1 MKYYS
6 TRDAAVRMDAAE
18 AIKMGLSRDGGLL
31 TPCGIPQIDRAFL
44 ESLVNVRYQ
53 ERAAKVMGLY
63 LTDYTYEELS
73 GFAEN
78 AYGPE
83 KFDCDA
89 VAPVRTVDETTHC
102 LELWHGPTSAF
113 KDMALQMLPQLLSAA
128 LRKTGESKT
137 VCILVATSGDTGKA
151 AMEGFADVPQT
162 KILVFYPKD
171 GVSKVQE
178 TQMVTQDGA
187 NVGVCAV
194 VGNFDDAQTGVKRLF
209 SDEALREKLAGR
221 GFFLSSANS
230 INWGRV
236 LPQIVYYISAY
247 CDLLREGRIQKG
259 ERINVCVPTGNFGN
273 ILAAYYAREMGVPIG
288 RLICASNS
296 NNVLTDF
303 LRTGVYDRNR
313 TFYNTM
319 SPSMD
324 ILISSNLERLL
335 FSLSNHDDAE
345 VRGYMEELA
354 RSGRYE
360 VSPAIKG
367 RLEKLFAAGFCD
379 DAQTQK
385 VIGRM
390 WQEHRYLIDPHTAV
404 AFDVLD
410 QYRRDTGDTTP
421 TVVVSTA
428 SPFKFCDSVLGALGV
443 SELAAGTAILD
454 QLSQQTDVPVPAPL
468 AVLKDKTVRFGRSVT
483 KEHMVDQVLEML
495 R

>member
-1 MKYYS
+1 M
-6 TRDAAVRMDAAE
+6 
-18 AIKMGLSRDGGLL
+18 
-31 TPCGIPQIDRAFL
+31 
-44 ESLVNVRYQ
+44 
-53 ERAAKVMGLY
+53 
-63 LTDYTYEELS
+63 
-73 GFAEN
+73 
-78 AYGPE
+78 
-83 KFDCDA
+83 
-89 VAPVRTVDETTHC
+89 
-102 LELWHGPTSAF
+102 
-113 KDMALQMLPQLLSAA
+113 
-128 LRKTGESKT
+128 
-137 VCILVATSGDTGKA
+137 
-151 AMEGFADVPQT
+151 
-162 KILVFYPKD
+162 
-171 GVSKVQE
+171 
-178 TQMVTQDGA
+178 
-187 NVGVCAV
+187 
-194 VGNFDDAQTGVKRLF
+194 
-209 SDEALREKLAGR
+209 
-221 GFFLSSANS
+221 
-230 INWGRV
+230 
-236 LPQIVYYISAY
+236 
-247 CDLLREGRIQKG
+247 
-259 ERINVCVPTGNFGN
+259 
-273 ILAAYYAREMGVPIG
+273 PIG

-303 LRTGVYDRNR
+303 LCTGVYDRNR

-428 SPFKFCDSVLGALGV
+428 SPFKFCDSVLHSLGV
-443 SELAAGTAILD
+443 DQVEEGLGALD
-454 QLSQQTDVPVPAPL
+454 QLEKVSGRPAPVPL
-468 AVLKDKTVRFGRSVT
+468 ASLRDKAVRFTESVD
-483 KEHMVDQVLEML
+483 KGQMMDVVLEML